1 MLTHLRAPA
10 SSSLILSTL
19 ILAAAACGG
28 NPRSEPPNPHAPAA
42 VEVQNLGF
50 TDMTIY
56 AVGQSTN
63 RVRLGLA
70 VGNTTQLFPIPA
82 FLVGRGGTVRFV
94 ADPVGANRQPVSEE
108 LSVEPGDTISLM
120 IPPQ

>member
-1 MLTHLRAPA
+1 MLTHLRVPA

-28 NPRSEPPNPHAPAA
+28 NPRSDPPNPDAPAA

-94 ADPVGANRQPVSEE
+94 ADPVGGNRQPVSEE
-108 LSVEPGDTISLM
+108 LSVEPGDTIGLT